1 MTPSTTRSPRNAL
14 TRIHPDLWQTRLD
27 SPHPGL
33 TTHAYLWRGPRGNV
47 LFYSPATEADFDAIE
62 ALGGVR
68 AQYLS
73 HLDEA
78 GPNLA
83 RIAARFGPKL
93 HASRYELAEVS
104 RHAVVGVLLDY
115 ERHVDDNGVE
125 ILPTPGHSDGSTS
138 FLVTGVSGE
147 RYLFTGDTM
156 FQTKTGSWGTFLPP
170 GRGSAAELRNS
181 VAFLGTVAP
190 DLVISSAFA
199 GAPFEAVDER
209 RWAQCVREALAT
221 VPDQVTPRSQR
232 DESA

>member
-1 MTPSTTRSPRNAL
+1 MTISTTGAL
-14 TRIHPDLWQTRLD
+14 TRIREDLWQTRLD
-27 SPHPGL
+27 SPLPGL
-33 TTHAYLWRGPRGNV
+33 TTHAYLWQGPNGNV

-83 RIAARFGPKL
+83 RIAARFGSTL

-115 ERHVDDNGVE
+115 ERHVDGNGVE

-138 FLVTGVSGE
+138 YLVTSASGE

-156 FQTKTGSWGTFLPP
+156 FRTKEGTWATFLPP

-181 VAFLGTVAP
+181 VAFLGTVSP

-199 GAPFEAVDER
+199 GEPFEAVDER
-209 RWAQCVREALAT
+209 RWAECVRQALAT
-221 VPDQVTPRSQR
+221 VP
-232 DESA
+232 A